1 MTSRSRAR
9 VAPSIADPSSP
20 TPSSSAG
27 SSSETGMASDLRMP
41 STSTN
46 HRRTKRTP
54 RSSTVRRTYASRGP
68 ISWSRTVGPG
78 LRRRIRPTVETRFA
92 RMSKPRAAFIG
103 WKHSRRARE
112 TAGPHDRAV
121 APPHL
126 TLCPYCGTGCGLEVE
141 LRDGRV
147 AAVRGDARFPV
158 NRGRTCRKPTELAA
172 AVHARDRAT
181 TPLLRRDGRLV
192 PQSWD
197 ETLGEVAGRL
207 RAIIAEH
214 GPDAVAFY
222 ISGQLLTEDYY
233 AFNKLA
239 KGFLG
244 TNNVDANSRL
254 CMSSAVAGYTGAFG
268 ADGPPAAYADL
279 ARADCLLLL
288 GTNTA
293 ACHPIV
299 WGRIRDRQAEGA
311 TVIVADPRATPTARA
326 ADLHLPVRPGTDL
339 PLLNA
344 MLWVIAEEGLVDE
357 AFVARHTS
365 GFDAALATAAE
376 WPPERAA
383 AACGVPAGDI
393 VRAAERFAE
402 AGAAMTLWSMGANQS
417 TVGTLKNRALINL
430 CLATGNLGRPGCGPL
445 SLTGQPNAM
454 GGREVGGLAHLL
466 PGYRRVDDAD
476 DRAAVAAHWGVPVE
490 RMSPRVGLTATELVD
505 ALLDGR
511 VRALLVAATN
521 PVVSLPDGARVRA
534 ALERAELLVV
544 QDCHHPTETSALA
557 HAVLPAA
564 AWPEKEGTMTSSER
578 RVGGRRQVL
587 GPSRAGP
594 SR

>member
-121 APPHL
+121 AAPHL
-126 TLCPYCGTGCGLEVE
+126 TLCPYCGTGCGLEVDV
-141 LRDGRV
+141 RDGRV
-147 AAVRGDARFPV
+147 AAVRGDARHPV

-299 WGRIRDRQAEGA
+299 WGRIRDRHTTGFDDAL
-311 TVIVADPRATPTARA
+311 TVA
-326 ADLHLPVRPGTDL
+326 ADWT
-339 PLLNA
+339 
-344 MLWVIAEEGLVDE
+344 
-357 AFVARHTS
+357 
-365 GFDAALATAAE
+365 
-376 WPPERAA
+376 PERAA
-383 AACGVPAGDI
+383 DVCGVPAADI
-393 VRAAERFAE
+393 VRAAELFAS

-430 CLATGNLGRPGCGPL
+430 CLATGNLGRRGCGPL

-466 PGYRRVDDAD
+466 PGYRRVDDAG
-476 DRAAVAAHWGVPVE
+476 DRAAMAAHWGVPVE